1 MAFDWL
7 TRWLPWTE
15 DRAALDGG
23 DSAIN
28 TALAA
33 LDSFYSRGGVQANVH
48 RTAAVEFALGMIG
61 RSFMLAEP
69 MPALPALSPATLA
82 MLGRRTML
90 GNAVFTI
97 DFDRRAGEISLTPV
111 AKYTVAGGVQPD
123 SWRYAYR
130 QGRPNGDNPLYADDL
145 PEQNR
150 SYEGMVHVRYN
161 PPPAEP
167 WKGVSPLEAA
177 GLTAEQLANIE
188 RSLAYDASPPAGLL
202 MPMPDGAS
210 SEIINTIRGALT
222 TGRGGLTPIETTA
235 HAFGQGQFAAPR
247 GDYEQKRFGPMM
259 QTANVSFRDSTF
271 LQVLA
276 ACGIPPALYTSQG
289 AALRA
294 AHNHF
299 IEDTCGALGKLI
311 SRELSAKLDQT
322 IEFTFPQAFRSDM
335 SARSRAYSSLKQ
347 AEVEP
352 GRAGRIV
359 GLPL

>member
-33 LDSFYSRGGVQANVH
+33 LDSFYSRGGVQANIH

-97 DFDRRAGEISLTPV
+97 DFDRRTGRDSLNPV
-111 AKYTVAGGVQPD
+111 AKYTVAGVVEPG
-123 SWRYAYR
+123 SWRYTYV
-130 QGRPNGDNPLYADDL
+130 QGRPNGENPLSVYDL
-145 PEQNR
+145 PEQTR
-150 SYEGMVHVRYN
+150 LYEGMVHVRYN

-167 WKGVSPLEAA
+167 WRGVSPLEAA

-188 RSLAYDASPPAGLL
+188 RSLAYDASPPAGLV

-210 SEIINTIRGALT
+210 QAIVNTIRTALT

-235 HAFGQGQFAAPR
+235 QAFGQGQFAAPK

-259 QTANVSFRDSTF
+259 QAANTAFRDSTF
-271 LQVLA
+271 LSMLA
-276 ACGIPPALYTSQG
+276 AMGIPPALYTSQG
-289 AALRA
+289 AALRE
-294 AHNHF
+294 AHRHF
-299 IEDTCGALGKLI
+299 LTDTIKPLGKLI
-311 SRELSAKLDQT
+311 AMELSEKLET
-322 IEFTFPQAFRSDM
+322 EITLTFPEVFRSDI

-347 AEVEP
+347 AEIDP
-352 GRAGRIV
+352 DRAGRIV
-359 GLPL
+359 GLPI